1 MTALWLLAAVIAGV
15 SGGMIGW
22 PAWRE
27 YQARQA
33 GDLNAERYLAW
44 RGRAS
49 RSSQSAEV
57 GPTPRERRRL
67 LISGILLVAAIGCV
81 IVYLTVS

>member
-1 MTALWLLAAVIAGV
+1 MTVLWLLAAVVVGV

-22 PAWRE
+22 PAWRG
-27 YQARQA
+27 YQARHG
-33 GDLNAERYLAW
+33 GDLNSQRYLAW

-49 RSSQSAEV
+49 RSSQSAKV
-57 GPTPRERRRL
+57 GPSVGERRRL
-67 LISGILLVAAIGCV
+67 LISGILLLAAAGCL

>member
-15 SGGMIGW
+15 SGGIIGW
-22 PAWRE
+22 PAWAHH
-27 YQARQA
+27 QARQA
-33 GDLNAERYLAW
+33 RDLNAQRYLAW

-49 RSSQSAEV
+49 RSSQSAED
-57 GPTPRERRRL
+57 GPTLRERRRL
-67 LISGILLVAAIGCV
+67 LIAGILLVAAIGCV